1 MALPGPFS
9 DPPVALLHTRAVRQL
24 RLHSVRR
31 WLTARDDGGGQ
42 AAPVPGRRAFHGLA
56 QVVPQVPA
64 VTGLDGQRGTAG
76 R

>member
-1 MALPGPFS
+1 
-9 DPPVALLHTRAVRQL
+9 
-24 RLHSVRR
+24 
-31 WLTARDDGGGQ
+31 
-42 AAPVPGRRAFHGLA
+42 VPGRRAFHGLA